1 MKIKKQKLLK
11 KENGITL
18 VALITTIIVLSIVST
33 PLILGTNNI
42 TEYRKFSKF
51 KNDLLNLKEAVSNVY
66 STDKELSSDSN
77 SDMYIG
83 PAYKDWKT
91 FIDNVKDKKQGE
103 NTVINPNDKTSTDS
117 QITYYIIDFNLLSR
131 KYKEKFGNNEGT
143 TLKGLN
149 YGGGNKN
156 IYNTTQ
162 DVYIINSKSRTIY
175 YVEGFTMNGVTYY
188 RYQESY
194 TKIDEVLPG
203 STILRENAPKIS
215 VNGLKYAD
223 LNNDGEADG
232 IIVADISKDS
242 KDTTYTYKGGN
253 PWGSTDASFSYTQVT
268 SGLREYSE
276 NASYKYT
283 NADGSTVDG
292 TLIKC
297 TNNTGIPQYY
307 VLSLADYD
315 GNDHYWYKNA
325 YGKMSDYSTFTSKD
339 FGKGKENTEK
349 MIERMKN
356 HSDSKYNG
364 VDYGEATTGTNADIW
379 NIIEDKVKEG
389 WFVPS
394 KAEWSAFASY
404 LNTSSDTSA
413 DPSWY
418 ADYGLSICCWSSS
431 QSSGSGV
438 WTVGFDYGWEGGAN
452 DSPCSLRLCATF

>member
-42 TEYRKFSKF
+42 IEYKKFSKF
-51 KNDLLNLKEAVSNVY
+51 KDDLLNLKEAVSNVY

-83 PAYKDWKT
+83 PEYKDWKT
-91 FIDNVKDKKQGE
+91 FIDNVKDKKQGG
-103 NTVINPNDKTSTDS
+103 NTVINPNDKKSSDS
-117 QITYYIIDFNLLSR
+117 QITYYIIDFNVLSQ
-131 KYKEKFGNNEGT
+131 KYKEKFENNEGA
-143 TLKGLN
+143 TLQGLN
-149 YGGGNKN
+149 YGDGNLN
-156 IYNTTQ
+156 VNNTTK

-194 TKIDEVLPG
+194 TKIEEVLPG

-232 IIVADISKDS
+232 IIVADISKASTD
-242 KDTTYTYKGGN
+242 KDTYKGGN
-253 PWGSTDASFSYTQVT
+253 PCWSGSSSGSFSYTQVT
-268 SGLREYSE
+268 SGLRGYSE
-276 NASYKYT
+276 NTYKYT
-283 NADGSTVDG
+283 NADGTKVAG

-297 TNNTGIPQYY
+297 TNNTGIQRYY

-315 GNDHYWYKNA
+315 GNVHYWYNEA

-339 FGKGKENTEK
+339 FGKGKKNTEK

-356 HSDSKYNG
+356 HSDRKYNG

-379 NIIEDKVKEG
+379 NIIKDG

-394 KAEWSAFASY
+394 KAEWAAFASY
-404 LNTSSDTSA
+404 LNTSKTSTDTN
-413 DPSWY
+413 Y
-418 ADYGLSICCWSSS
+418 YVNYGLKSFYWSSS
-431 QSSGSGV
+431 QCSDSGAWHVDFDGGYMITSTVSGI
-438 WTVGFDYGWEGGAN
+438 N
-452 DSPCSLRLCATF
+452 CLRLCATF

>member
-33 PLILGTNNI
+33 PLILSTNNI

-51 KNDLLNLKEAVSNVY
+51 KDDLLNLKEAVSNVY

-83 PAYKDWKT
+83 PEYKDWKT
-91 FIDNVKDKKQGE
+91 FIDNVKDKKQGG

-117 QITYYIIDFNLLSR
+117 QITYYIIDFNVLSQ
-131 KYKEKFGNNEGT
+131 KYKEKFENNEGA
-143 TLKGLN
+143 TLQGLN
-149 YGGGNKN
+149 YGDGNLN
-156 IYNTTQ
+156 VNNTTQ

-194 TKIDEVLPG
+194 TKIEEVLPG

-232 IIVADISKDS
+232 IIVADISKASTD
-242 KDTTYTYKGGN
+242 KDTYKGGN
-253 PWGSTDASFSYTQVT
+253 PWGNNGSFSYTQVT
-268 SGLREYSE
+268 SELREYSE
-276 NASYKYT
+276 NTSYKYT

-297 TNNTGIPQYY
+297 TNNTGKPRYY
-307 VLSLADYD
+307 ILSLADYD
-315 GNDHYWYKNA
+315 GNKHYWYKNA
-325 YGKMSDYSTFTSKD
+325 YNKMSDSTFTSKY
-339 FGKGKENTEK
+339 FGKGKKNTEK
-349 MIERMKN
+349 MIDRMKN
-356 HSDSKYNG
+356 HSDISKYS
-364 VDYGEATTGTNADIW
+364 VDYGEATTGENADIW
-379 NIIEDKVKEG
+379 NIIEDKVEG

-394 KAEWSAFASY
+394 RDEWIAFGSY
-404 LNTSSDTSA
+404 LNISTTSTGA
-413 DPSWY
+413 N
-418 ADYGLSICCWSSS
+418 YGLKGLCWSSS
-431 QSSGSGV
+431 MEWNNGV
-438 WTVGFDYGWEGGAN
+438 WFVSFFNHT
-452 DSPCSLRLCATF
+452 DSYMDMASPDHTNGLRLCKTF